1 MHAFFFFWTKAQK
14 LKPPL
19 RSLFHARGHRS
30 AQMGVCECYLGEL
43 LFVLQLN
50 VLSLALLNPRLLST
64 VLSKMMFTITSIEI
78 PGQVCEDL
86 QRFLLEM
93 YSEESRLD
101 LIGSGAEHGRALQ
114 GKEEQKEEHCRA
126 LQSTAE
132 HCRARLFFF
141 RQHARA
147 APSPLPALRSP
158 LSLA

>member
-1 MHAFFFFWTKAQK
+1 
-14 LKPPL
+14 
-19 RSLFHARGHRS
+19 
-30 AQMGVCECYLGEL
+30 MGVCECYLGEL

-132 HCRARLFFF
+132 QGSSSFVNMLGLHRL
-141 RQHARA
+141 
-147 APSPLPALRSP
+147 PSLLSGLRSRSHKKTY
-158 LSLA
+158 LKRLDH